1 MLVLRPAQPPRRRRF
16 APLLGVG
23 VLAAL
28 LLAPV
33 AGRVEAATQVVHIS
47 GSGLQPSSL
56 TITPGTVVT
65 WVNDDGARHRV
76 RSRSGPAEF
85 DSGDLDPGQA
95 FTFTFL
101 ATGTYQYGDDRD
113 PALSIYFG
121 TVVVAAI
128 APTPT
133 PASPAPPGGS
143 PPGPAAEVRMAGRAF
158 SPATLTIGLGRS
170 VTWLND
176 DGRDHTVSA
185 RDQAFDSGIVNPG
198 GTYVR
203 TFASPGT
210 FGYLCLIHPDMTGA
224 IVVLSASGATPPPA
238 PSPTPPPTPPPPSPG
253 DVSIVDFDYQPTTIS
268 ITAGSTV
275 NFVNRGAA
283 LHTVTARDGSFDSGF
298 LAAGG
303 TYQRTFTTPGTY
315 PYFCAIHPNMLGSIL
330 VAGLGGASPPPPAP
344 TPQPTPLPSA
354 PPGAITIADFAF
366 RPGSVTV
373 QPGTTLTW
381 VNTGAAP
388 HSVTSRAGLF
398 DSGLIG
404 SGGRYSHTFAQ
415 PGTYQYFCAIHP
427 DMSATVLVPA
437 PGGGV
442 PPPAPPPPPPP
453 PPVAGDVRIA
463 DFSFTPATLSVPVG
477 SRVRWVNGGVAP
489 HTATARDGSFD
500 SGFLSTGDGFS
511 RTFNA
516 PGTIEYFC
524 TIHPAMTGT
533 VIVTGAGGRQRP
545 GSAAPS
551 ASPSG
556 ASPPQGVSPPPSEP
570 GVADI
575 ALLDFRVDPPTVTV
589 PSGARVR
596 FVNRG
601 AALHTATFPGGWD
614 TGFLEPG
621 QAATLTFDLPGTYAY
636 LCVIHP
642 TMIGTLVVTAAAAPS
657 PAAAGASPAQ
667 GRPGPG
673 AGGGSGPPPAGDP
686 NAAAPPGFEP
696 AVPSTGGG
704 PLAPLVGVI
713 LIIASVG
720 SFGWVIRGAVLPG
733 G

>member
-1 MLVLRPAQPPRRRRF
+1 
-16 APLLGVG
+16 
-23 VLAAL
+23 
-28 LLAPV
+28 
-33 AGRVEAATQVVHIS
+33 
-47 GSGLQPSSL
+47 
-56 TITPGTVVT
+56 
-65 WVNDDGARHRV
+65 
-76 RSRSGPAEF
+76 
-85 DSGDLDPGQA
+85 
-95 FTFTFL
+95 
-101 ATGTYQYGDDRD
+101 
-113 PALSIYFG
+113 
-121 TVVVAAI
+121 
-128 APTPT
+128 
-133 PASPAPPGGS
+133 
-143 PPGPAAEVRMAGRAF
+143 
-158 SPATLTIGLGRS
+158 
-170 VTWLND
+170 
-176 DGRDHTVSA
+176 
-185 RDQAFDSGIVNPG
+185 
-198 GTYVR
+198 
-203 TFASPGT
+203 
-210 FGYLCLIHPDMTGA
+210 
-224 IVVLSASGATPPPA
+224 
-238 PSPTPPPTPPPPSPG
+238 
-253 DVSIVDFDYQPTTIS
+253 
-268 ITAGSTV
+268 
-275 NFVNRGAA
+275 
-283 LHTVTARDGSFDSGF
+283 
-298 LAAGG
+298 
-303 TYQRTFTTPGTY
+303 
-315 PYFCAIHPNMLGSIL
+315 
-330 VAGLGGASPPPPAP
+330 
-344 TPQPTPLPSA
+344 
-354 PPGAITIADFAF
+354 
-366 RPGSVTV
+366 
-373 QPGTTLTW
+373 
-381 VNTGAAP
+381 
-388 HSVTSRAGLF
+388 
-398 DSGLIG
+398 
-404 SGGRYSHTFAQ
+404 
-415 PGTYQYFCAIHP
+415 
-427 DMSATVLVPA
+427 
-437 PGGGV
+437 
-442 PPPAPPPPPPP
+442 
-453 PPVAGDVRIA
+453 
-463 DFSFTPATLSVPVG
+463 
-477 SRVRWVNGGVAP
+477 VRWVNGGVAP

-533 VIVTGAGGRQRP
+533 VIVTGAGGRQPP

-556 ASPPQGVSPPPSEP
+556 ASPPQGISPPPNEP

-575 ALLDFRVDPPTVTV
+575 ALLDFRVDPLTVTV